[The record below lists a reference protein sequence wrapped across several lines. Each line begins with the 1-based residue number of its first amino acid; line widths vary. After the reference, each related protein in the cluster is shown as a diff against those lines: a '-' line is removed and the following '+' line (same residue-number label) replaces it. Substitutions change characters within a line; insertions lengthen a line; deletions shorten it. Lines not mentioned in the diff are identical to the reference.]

1 MYGGKTSSK
10 QSDSD
15 DSSKTFI
22 FIYFI
27 AFISVI
33 SIVCGGLLIDFYY
46 KNIDNSNYTDL
57 KDDIKTL
64 YYYAI
69 ALIGIPITAL
79 ILIVLWVIS
88 KRFIFILIAGICCL
102 GNCIVGGFSI
112 SKYIQAKQKKDEKE
126 KEKIINNI

>member
-15 DSSKTFI
+15 DNSKTFI

-46 KNIDNSNYTDL
+46 KNIDDSNNIKY
-57 KDDIKTL
+57 KNDIETL
-64 YYYAI
+64 YGYVKV
-69 ALIGIPITAL
+69 LIGIPITAL

-102 GNCIVGGFSI
+102 VNCIVGGFSI
-112 SKYIQAKQKKDEKE
+112 SKYIQAKQKKDENE
-126 KEKIINNI
+126 KEKNN